1 VEREELS
8 MRVVCLVC
16 AGLVAGLAVATPV
29 FATIV
34 TDVPEISPGSIS
46 AGLGVLAAGVLI
58 VRSRLRRK

>member
-1 VEREELS
+1 
-8 MRVVCLVC
+8 VCLVC
-16 AGLVAGLAVATPV
+16 GGVVAGLATATPA

-46 AGLGVLAAGVLI
+46 AGLGVLVAGVLV